1 MREEGQEMIKLTK
14 EQEEAIEYI
23 KYQIG
28 TGNLINGY
36 TNMHYFKKYL
46 GRILN
51 LIQEQQKE
59 NEKKDKIIK
68 RTENY
73 VKQEIK
79 CYTESINDYI
89 EDDKKA
95 NQNIIND
102 LREDR
107 EHWKDIIKIINNQEI
122 YMNWKEYEEN
132 QEKCE

>member
-1 MREEGQEMIKLTK
+1 MTK

-46 GRILN
+46 ETILN

-89 EDDKKA
+89 DDDKKA

-102 LREDR
+102 LREVR
-107 EHWKDIIKIINNQEI
+107 EHWKDIIKIINNQET
-122 YMNWKEYEEN
+122 YMNWKEYDEN
-132 QEKCE
+132 QAKV

>member
-1 MREEGQEMIKLTK
+1 MTK

-46 GRILN
+46 ERILN
-51 LIQEQQKE
+51 LIQEQQKD
-59 NEKKDKIIK
+59 NEEKDKIIK
-68 RTENY
+68 SIKNY

-79 CYTESINDYI
+79 CYTENINDYI
-89 EDDKKA
+89 DDDKKA

-107 EHWKDIIKIINNQEI
+107 EHWKDIIKIINNQET
-122 YMNWKEYEEN
+122 YMNWKEYDEN
-132 QEKCE
+132 QAKV